1 MFAVLGAVGVLAIAA
16 TTVIYA
22 AHLTYYDGPPIR
34 SDGLSYYVYLPAVL
48 LDHDVTMVRTAD
60 RSFGGKPTNISDID
74 WTRNTSGKRVPLD
87 PHGVGVAV
95 LMLPFFAAGDLLA
108 VVANEPRNGFSWPYQ
123 AADDASGLTY
133 VLLGLALTAAVL
145 RRWFA
150 RRTVIVTI
158 LAITFGAAVFE
169 YATYD
174 ASYSHGYS
182 FFLVALA
189 MRLTLSVWDRPRLSA
204 AAALGATLGL
214 VGLVRPTNLVL
225 LLFCGLVGIERLA
238 DIPRRARSLLQ
249 HADLVAVGASVLVL
263 TLLPQFLYLY
273 LVTGSPF
280 ANPYRATPGAHLN
293 PLDPHVFDVLFSV
306 RKGLFFWTPLLVIAV
321 AGLPRLRQSAPPL
334 FAPAVL
340 YLVITTWIVSSWA
353 TWWYGGS
360 FGMRALIDAMPVFA
374 LGLAALYETTRGA
387 AAFRGLNLAIGLTT
401 LLAIHGMLTYWLKA
415 IPYDQTTFSEY
426 LHSFLHYGGHTWHL
440 ND

>member
-1 MFAVLGAVGVLAIAA
+1 MLAVLGSVGVLAVAA
-16 TTVIYA
+16 TAVVYA
-22 AHLTYYDGPPIR
+22 ADLTYYSGPPIR
-34 SDGLSYYVYLPAVL
+34 SDGLSYYVYLPAVF

-60 RSFGGKPTNISDID
+60 RSFDGNPTNISDVD
-74 WTRNTSGKRVPLD
+74 WTRNASGKPVPLD

-95 LMLPFFAAGDLLA
+95 LMLPFFAVGDLLA
-108 VVANEPRNGFSWPYQ
+108 VLAHEPRNGFSWPYQ
-123 AADDASGLTY
+123 AADSASGLIY

-189 MRLTLSVWDRPRLSA
+189 MRLTLSVWDRPRVSA
-204 AAALGATLGL
+204 AAALGSTLGL

-225 LLFCGLVGIERLA
+225 VLFCGLVGIERLA
-238 DIPRRARSLLQ
+238 DIPKRARSLL
-249 HADLVAVGASVLVL
+249 HHVDLVAIGSGVFAL
-263 TLLPQFLYLY
+263 TLLPELVYLY

-280 ANPYRATPGAHLN
+280 ADPYRATPGAHLN
-293 PLDPHVFDVLFSV
+293 LLDPHLFDVLFSV
-306 RKGLFFWTPLLVIAV
+306 RKGLFFWTPLLILAV
-321 AGLPRLRQSAPPL
+321 AGLPRLRRSASPL
-334 FAPAVL
+334 FVAAVV

-387 AAFRGLNLAIGLTT
+387 LAFRGLNLAIGLTT

-415 IPYDQTTFSEY
+415 IPYDKTTLPEY
-426 LHSFLHYGGHTWHL
+426 FHSFLHYGAQNWHIK
-440 ND
+440 D